1 MKILL
6 SGLHADFDRDL
17 LSERM
22 SHFGPVSGIQ
32 VVSEGDPDKPWV
44 LVEMAIDPAQATEV
58 ARRIDGI
65 YFRGRFLHARV
76 MLHE

>member
-6 SGLHADFDRDL
+6 SGLHADTDL
-17 LSERM
+17 DALRERM
-22 SHFGPVSGIQ
+22 SHFGPVLHIEP
-32 VVSEGDPDKPWV
+32 VRDGDPDRPWFI
-44 LVEMAIDPAQATEV
+44 VELDTDASSATEI

-65 YFRGRFLHARV
+65 YFRERTLHARV